1 MATILEIKDLHV
13 TVDGKEVLK
22 GLNLKVESGQ
32 VHVIMGPNGSG
43 KSTLASVAMGHPKYE
58 IIKGKMTFLGKDLS
72 KLKPDERARL
82 GLFLSFQSPEEI
94 SGVTISNFLK
104 TTLNSIRKE
113 RITML
118 KFRELVKEKA
128 AILKLDESFISRYL
142 NDGFSGGEKKKAEM
156 LQLLVL
162 DPKLAILDEVDS
174 GLDIDALK
182 SVSTGINSFLKKD
195 KAVLIITHYKRLLE
209 HIKPDKV
216 SILMDGRIVSEGKA
230 ELVDHLEEKGYAWV
244 NEKKN

>member
-1 MATILEIKDLHV
+1 MSIILEIKDLHV
-13 TVDGKEVLK
+13 SVDGKEVLK
-22 GLNLKVESGQ
+22 GLNLKVESGK

-43 KSTLASVAMGHPKYE
+43 KSTLASVAMGHPKYN
-58 IIKGKMTFLGKDLS
+58 ITKGKMTFLGQDLS

-82 GLFLSFQSPEEI
+82 GLSLSFQSPQEI

-118 KFRELVKEKA
+118 KFRELVKEKSA
-128 AILKLDESFISRYL
+128 LLKLDDSFINRYL
-142 NDGFSGGEKKKAEM
+142 NEGFSGGEKKKAEM

-174 GLDIDALK
+174 GLDIDALRT
-182 SVSTGINSFLKKD
+182 VSKGINSFLKKD
-195 KAVLIITHYKRLLE
+195 KAVLIITHYKRLLQ
-209 HIKPDKV
+209 HIHPDKV
-216 SILMDGRIVSEGKA
+216 SILMDGRIVNEGKG
-230 ELVDHLEEKGYAWV
+230 ELIDRLEEKGYNWMD
-244 NEKKN
+244 EKN